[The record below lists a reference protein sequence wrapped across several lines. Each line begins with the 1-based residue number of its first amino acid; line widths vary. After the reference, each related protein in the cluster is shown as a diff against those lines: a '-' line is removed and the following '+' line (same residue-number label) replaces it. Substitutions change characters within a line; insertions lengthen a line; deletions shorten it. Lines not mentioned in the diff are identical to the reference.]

1 MDKEII
7 DLIIRWEGEG
17 LPEDEHI
24 KLFKSLIE
32 SGTAW
37 SLQGMYG
44 REAIRLM
51 QDGLIETPD
60 LQTIPPRARMLL
72 EGSNK

>member
-7 DLIIRWEGEG
+7 DLIIRWEEEG

-24 KLFKSLIE
+24 KLFKSLVE
-32 SGTAW
+32 SGAAW
-37 SLQGMYG
+37 GLQGMYG

-51 QDGLIETPD
+51 QEGLIETPD
-60 LQTIPPRARMLL
+60 LKTIPPRARMLL
-72 EGSNK
+72 EGSNG